1 MIKSVLFSVCFVK
14 VKGSSA
20 SRQAGLFTDYSSL
33 SWKSSLTSRSNSMTD
48 SFRLS
53 WSSFW
58 KLSNVSSSLYATM
71 NWSSLYSS
79 ISSET
84 GGTAQILSNLLYRSQ
99 RRIGLPFL
107 NVLHV
112 CLADSCFFCKFFYRR
127 SVQFSKRFHFSIEY
141 FVHIHW
147 PFLLYF
153 TV

>member
-33 SWKSSLTSRSNSMTD
+33 SWKSSLTSRSNSITD

-84 GGTAQILSNLLYRSQ
+84 GGTPKFSPIYCTVPNVGLAFPFSTLYTYVLLIPVSSANSSKNSPNLNNNTTKQLS
-99 RRIGLPFL
+99 G
-107 NVLHV
+107 
-112 CLADSCFFCKFFYRR
+112 
-127 SVQFSKRFHFSIEY
+127 
-141 FVHIHW
+141 
-147 PFLLYF
+147 
-153 TV
+153 